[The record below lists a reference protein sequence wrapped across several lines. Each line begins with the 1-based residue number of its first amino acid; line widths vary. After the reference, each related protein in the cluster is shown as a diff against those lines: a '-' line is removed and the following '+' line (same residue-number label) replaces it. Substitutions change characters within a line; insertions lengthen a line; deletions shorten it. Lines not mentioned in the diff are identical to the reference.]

1 MKKIL
6 FVTPSLGFA
15 GAAKMLAFVANQ
27 LFLRGNEVHIANL
40 NITTDK
46 VEQSVESGIPIY
58 NLYLGGH
65 GMSKK
70 LSAVKALAGY
80 VRKNKI
86 DVMVGF
92 TMFPNFLD
100 AAVQKIT
107 GIPAIMSERG
117 DPNRTFG
124 NDAVTKFIVSVIQG
138 SSGAVFQTEGA
149 GEYYSKRLKNRGVV
163 IPNPIFINEEIPSYI
178 YTPENKTVI
187 SLGRLDNTQKRYD
200 VMLKA
205 FAEVVEKHP
214 EYILK
219 IYGSGAD
226 EALITALG
234 KELKIS
240 RNIKLMGKTDAPLK
254 AFSEGGIFLITSDYE
269 GISNSLLEAMAVGL
283 PCVSTDHTPGG
294 ARLLIENG
302 INGLL
307 APVGD
312 SSGLANAVC
321 EFVEKP
327 ELAAKCGKN
336 AKKVVDRFAPD
347 RIVDMW
353 EKYIDEV
360 CSKRR

>member
-27 LFLRGNEVHIANL
+27 LFVRGNEVHIANL

-46 VEQSVESGIPIY
+46 VEQQIESEISVY
-58 NLYLGGH
+58 NLYLGEH

-70 LSAVKALAGY
+70 LSAVKSLAAY
-80 VRKNKI
+80 VKKNKI
-86 DVMVGF
+86 DIMIGF

-107 GIPAIMSERG
+107 GVPAIMSERG

-124 NDAVTKFIVSVIQG
+124 NDALTKFIVSVIQG
-138 SSGAVFQTEGA
+138 SSGAVFQTAGA
-149 GEYYSKRLKNRGVV
+149 GAYYSKRLEKKGAV
-163 IPNPIFINEEIPSYI
+163 IPNPIFIDEEIPN
-178 YTPENKTVI
+178 YTYKPNDKTII
-187 SLGRLDNTQKRYD
+187 SLGRLDNVQKRYD

-205 FAEVVEKHP
+205 FAEVVKKHP

-219 IYGSGAD
+219 IYGSGSD
-226 EALITALG
+226 EALINTLG

-294 ARLLIENG
+294 ARLLIESG
-302 INGLL
+302 ANGLL

-312 SSGLANAVC
+312 SSALANAVC
-321 EFVEKP
+321 RFIEDPEF
-327 ELAAKCGKN
+327 AAKCGEN
-336 AKKVVDRFAPD
+336 AKNVVNRFAPD
-347 RIVDMW
+347 RIIDMW

-360 CSKRR
+360 CAKR